1 MSQAV
6 LPKPTETQDDLFFTL
21 AYSSPAMMWLCDGK
35 GNAKFFNPAWLQ
47 FRGRTLEQELGKG
60 WLEGLHPDDISP
72 YSSAYCDATEKQM
85 PYQAEYRLLRHD
97 GVYRWILER
106 AAPYYD
112 QHGNFLGYCGSC
124 IDITEQKEQNQKL
137 KLLENAFNA
146 SRSCIVITDAT
157 NDNAV
162 IYANPT
168 FEKVTGYSASE
179 VIGKN
184 LRFLHGLDD
193 KQPGLDILRNAIR
206 DGKNCHVTIRN
217 YRKDGALYWNKLSI
231 SPVRNE
237 HGKVTHFVGIQEDV
251 TKQVQREALLR
262 RAQTII
268 DTVSEMVIIC
278 DKDANIHFV
287 NESFARALEYTP
299 EELHQMKP
307 SAFDVNFSE
316 EKWHKAWQIIR
327 QEKTAR
333 FEVEYQTKSGKRLM
347 LDAIATHYEE
357 NGQEYIAGFLRDITE
372 TKATQVKLAETNALL
387 QSILDASPNLT
398 FIYDLKEFRN
408 VLVSQGEY
416 LSDVFPIEAWQGQSL
431 ETILTYIHPDDV
443 PIIRN
448 SLSVIKALPDKKI
461 FSKEYRVRDR
471 EGKWRTCL
479 ERGVIFKR
487 DEDGNP
493 LQVLATLI
501 DVTEQRQIAQAL
513 RYKEDILEKA
523 GRVAHVGAWEVDLQT
538 MQVYWSDETYRIH
551 EVDERKPITVEEA
564 IQFYAPEAQ
573 AIISK
578 AVEQAIKEGKS
589 YDLELP
595 LITAKGTPK
604 WVHTIGYPEFKE
616 GKVVRLYGVFQ
627 DITERKAF
635 EATLEKNRELLQTIF
650 DESPDAIFLVDAQT
664 DLIVDCNARAES
676 LFERTKSEMIGK
688 NGQSFHV
695 KPFTEKEQEKI
706 FEKIKQQ
713 GAWSGEI
720 EYLNPTGKR
729 WWGWLSLRVLQL
741 SANPMLLVRIS
752 DITAMRNAQ
761 KEKEQLQQQVLHLQ
775 KLEALGTLSAG
786 VAHDFNNLL
795 TVIQM
800 ANSMLKLKAKS
811 LPIEKYTETIHQTV
825 ERGKNMVSQL
835 GLFARSNKA
844 ELSPLRLRDVLAQV
858 RSMLSVSMPKNIRI
872 QMQFETERDVIMGN
886 MTNLAQVFLNLAIN
900 ARDAMPDGGEITFTL
915 SRLMRSEVPPSVQVG
930 SALEYVVV
938 SVRDTGTGMSEE
950 VKARIFEPFFTTKGI
965 GKGTGLGLAIVFGVV
980 QNHGGAIDVQ
990 STLGKGT
997 TFTLYFPASEQAMES
1012 EHTRKEELP
1021 RARRG
1026 ETILLVDDERA
1037 ILESM
1042 LETLEEFGYD
1052 TIATTSSQTAL
1063 ARYQET
1069 FEQNPEKIALVI
1081 SDLGM
1086 PDMGGDKL
1094 VRQILAL
1101 NPKQKVLVISG
1112 YYDEEKRSKLMTLG
1126 KVSYLQKPFEVEEL
1140 VKMVYRVLGD

>member
-1 MSQAV
+1 MSHTI
-6 LPKPTETQDDLFFTL
+6 LPKPTETQDDLFFAL

-60 WLEGLHPDDISP
+60 WSEGLHPDDISP
-72 YSSAYCDATEKQM
+72 YSSAYCDATEKHM

-112 QHGNFLGYCGSC
+112 PQGNFLGYCGSC

-137 KLLENAFNA
+137 KLFESAFNA
-146 SRSCIVITDAT
+146 SRSSIVITDAA
-157 NDNAV
+157 NNNAV

-184 LRFLHGLDD
+184 LRFLQGIDND
-193 KQPGLDILRNAIR
+193 QPGLDILRNAIR
-206 DGKNCHVTIRN
+206 KGKNCHVTIRN
-217 YRKDGALYWNKLSI
+217 YSKSGALYWNELSI
-231 SPVRNE
+231 SPVRDE
-237 HGKVTHFVGIQEDV
+237 HGNVTHFIGIQEDV
-251 TKQVQREALLR
+251 TERVQREAMLR

-268 DTVSEMVIIC
+268 DTVSELVIIC
-278 DKDANIHFV
+278 DKEANIHFV
-287 NESFARALEYTP
+287 NESFARALEYSP
-299 EELHQMKP
+299 EELRHMKP

-316 EKWHKAWQIIR
+316 EKWHKAWEIIR
-327 QEKTAR
+327 QAKTAR
-333 FEVEYQTKSGKRLM
+333 FEVEYQTKSGKRL
-347 LDAIATHYEE
+347 AVEAVSTYYEE
-357 NGQEYIAGFLRDITE
+357 NGQEFVVGFLRDITE
-372 TKATQVKLAETNALL
+372 IKTAQAQLAETNALL

-398 FIYDLKEFRN
+398 LIYDLKEQRN
-408 VLVSQGEY
+408 VMVSRGE
-416 LSDVFPIEAWQGQSL
+416 SMNDVFPIEAWQGKSL
-431 ETILTYIHPDDV
+431 EAILQDIHPDDV
-443 PIIRN
+443 PIILN
-448 SLSVIKALPDKKI
+448 SQAVISALPDKKI

-471 EGKWRTCL
+471 EGKWRMCL
-479 ERGVIFKR
+479 ERSVVFKR
-487 DEDGNP
+487 DEHGKP
-493 LQVLATLI
+493 VQILATLI
-501 DVTEQRQIAQAL
+501 DVTEQRQTAQAL
-513 RYKEDILEKA
+513 RYKEDILSKA
-523 GRVAHVGAWEVDLQT
+523 ERAAHIGAWEVELQT
-538 MQVYWSDETYRIH
+538 MNVYWSDETYRIH
-551 EVDERKPITVEEA
+551 EVDEHKPITVEEA

-573 AIISK
+573 AIIAN

-604 WVHTIGYPEFKE
+604 WVHAIGYPELKD
-616 GKVVRLYGVFQ
+616 GKAVRLYGVFQ
-627 DITERKAF
+627 DITERKEF
-635 EATLEKNRELLQTIF
+635 LATLERNRELLQTIF
-650 DESPDAIFLVDAQT
+650 DESPDAIFLIDAQT
-664 DLIVDCNARAES
+664 DLILDCNARAEH
-676 LFERTKSEMIGK
+676 LFERTKQEMIGK
-688 NGQSFHV
+688 NGGSFHV
-695 KPFTEKEQEKI
+695 KLFTEKEQEKI
-706 FEKIKQQ
+706 FEKIKQH

-729 WWGWLSLRVLQL
+729 WWGWLSLRVFQL
-741 SANPMLLVRIS
+741 GKHIMLLVRIS
-752 DITAMRNAQ
+752 DITAMRKAQ
-761 KEKEQLQQQVLHLQ
+761 MEKEQLHQQVLHLQ

-800 ANSMLKLKAKS
+800 ANSTLKLKAKS

-825 ERGKNMVSQL
+825 ERGKNIVSQL
-835 GLFARSNKA
+835 GLFARSSKA
-844 ELSPLRLRDVLAQV
+844 DLTPLRLRDVLAQV
-858 RSMLSVSMPKNIRI
+858 RSMLSVSMSKNIRI
-872 QMQFETERDVIMGN
+872 QTQIETERDVMMGN

-915 SRLMRSEVPPSVQVG
+915 SRLTRSEVPPSVQVG

-938 SVRDTGTGMSEE
+938 SVRDTGTGMSDE

-980 QNHGGAIDVQ
+980 QNHNGAIDVQ

-997 TFTLYFPASEQAMES
+997 TFTLYFPASEQPMAS
-1012 EHTRKEELP
+1012 ETKQEEELP
-1021 RARRG
+1021 RARSG
-1026 ETILLVDDERA
+1026 ETVLLVDDERA

-1042 LETLEEFGYD
+1042 FETLEEFGYD
-1052 TIATTSSQTAL
+1052 TMATTKPKDAL

-1069 FEQNPEKIALVI
+1069 FAQNPDKIALVI

-1086 PDMGGDKL
+1086 PDMGGDELIK
-1094 VRQILAL
+1094 QILAL
-1101 NPKQKVLVISG
+1101 NPKQKVLVVSG

-1140 VKMVYRVLGD
+1140 VRTVYRVLGD

>member
-1 MSQAV
+1 MSHTI
-6 LPKPTETQDDLFFTL
+6 LPKPTETQDDLFFAL

-47 FRGRTLEQELGKG
+47 FRGRPLEQELGKG
-60 WLEGLHPDDISP
+60 WSEGLHPDDISP
-72 YSSAYCDATEKQM
+72 YRSAYCDATEKQC
-85 PYQAEYRLLRHD
+85 PFEAEYRLLRHD
-97 GVYRWILER
+97 GVYRWILEK

-112 QHGNFLGYCGSC
+112 QHGNSLGYCGSC
-124 IDITEQKEQNQKL
+124 IDITEQKEHNQKL
-137 KLLENAFNA
+137 KLFESAFNA
-146 SRSCIVITDAT
+146 SRSSIIITDAT

-168 FEKVTGYSASE
+168 LEKVTGYSASE

-193 KQPGLDILRNAIR
+193 KQPGLDTLRNALR
-206 DGKNCHVTIRN
+206 EGKNCLVTIRN
-217 YRKDGALYWNKLSI
+217 YRKSGAMYWNELSI
-231 SPVRNE
+231 SPVLDE
-237 HGKVTHFVGIQEDV
+237 HGKVTHYIGIQEDV
-251 TKQVQREALLR
+251 TERIQRETLLR

-287 NESFARALEYTP
+287 NQSFARALEYTP
-299 EELHQMKP
+299 EELRHMKP
-307 SAFDVNFSE
+307 FAFDVKFNE
-316 EKWHKAWQIIR
+316 ENWRKAWEIIK
-327 QEKTAR
+327 QEKNAR
-333 FEVEYQTKSGKRLM
+333 FETEYRTKSGKRLI
-347 LDAIATHYEE
+347 LETIATHYEE
-357 NGQEYIAGFLRDITE
+357 DGQEFVVGFLRDITE
-372 TKATQVKLAETNALL
+372 TKATQAKLAETNALL

-398 FIYDLKEFRN
+398 FIYDLKEQRN
-408 VLVSQGEY
+408 VLVSQGE
-416 LSDVFPIEAWQGQSL
+416 SMNDMFPIEAWQGQSL

-443 PIIRN
+443 PIVLNRRSAI
-448 SLSVIKALPDKKI
+448 SVLPDKTI
-461 FSKEYRVRDR
+461 FSKEYRLRDR

-487 DEDGNP
+487 DEHGKP
-493 LQVLATLI
+493 VQILSTLI
-501 DVTEQRQIAQAL
+501 DVTEQRQTAQAL
-513 RYKEDILEKA
+513 RYTEDILSKA
-523 GRVAHVGAWEVDLQT
+523 ERVAHVGAWEVDLQT

-573 AIISK
+573 AIVK
-578 AVEQAIKEGKS
+578 NAVEQAIQQGKS

-604 WVHTIGYPEFKE
+604 WVHTIGYPELKD

-627 DITERKAF
+627 DITERKEF
-635 EATLEKNRELLQTIF
+635 LATLEKNRELLQTIF

-664 DLIVDCNARAES
+664 DRILDCNARAER
-676 LFERTKSEMIGK
+676 LFERTKSEMVGK
-688 NGQSFHV
+688 NGDMLQART
-695 KPFTEKEQEKI
+695 FTSKDREGI
-706 FEKIKQQ
+706 IKQIKQ
-713 GAWSGEI
+713 RGTWSGEM

-729 WWGWLSLRVLQL
+729 WWGWLSIRVLQL
-741 SANPMLLVRIS
+741 STNPMLLVRVS

-761 KEKEQLQQQVLHLQ
+761 MEKEQLQQQVLHLQ

-800 ANSMLKLKAKS
+800 ANSTLKLKAKS
-811 LPIEKYTETIHQTV
+811 LPVEKYTETIHQTV

-844 ELSPLRLRDVLAQV
+844 DLTPLRLRDVLAQV
-858 RSMLSVSMPKNIRI
+858 RSMLSVSMPKNIRV
-872 QMQFETERDVIMGN
+872 QMQIETERDVIMGN

-900 ARDAMPDGGEITFTL
+900 ARDAMHDGGEITFTL
-915 SRLMRSEVPPSVQVG
+915 SRLTRSEMPPSVRVG

-938 SVRDTGTGMSEE
+938 SVSDTGTGMSDE
-950 VKARIFEPFFTTKGI
+950 VKARIFEPFFTTKGV

-980 QNHGGAIDVQ
+980 QNHSGAIDVQ

-997 TFTLYFPASEQAMES
+997 TFTLYFPANEQAIVSEQEG
-1012 EHTRKEELP
+1012 EEDLP

-1042 LETLEEFGYD
+1042 FETLEEFGYD
-1052 TIATTSSQTAL
+1052 TIVTTKPQDAL

-1069 FEQNPEKIALVI
+1069 FAQNPEKIALVI

-1086 PDMGGDKL
+1086 PDMGGDEL

-1126 KVSYLQKPFEVEEL
+1126 KVSYLQKPFEVGEL
-1140 VKMVYRVLGD
+1140 VKMVYRVLGN

>member
-1 MSQAV
+1 MPHTI
-6 LPKPTETQDDLFFTL
+6 LPKPTETQDDLFFAL

-35 GNAKFFNPAWLQ
+35 GNAKFFNPAWLN

-60 WLEGLHPDDISP
+60 WLDGVHPDDKAQFFAE
-72 YSSAYCDATEKQM
+72 YFCATEKQL
-85 PYQAEYRLLRHD
+85 PFEAEYRLLRHD
-97 GVYRWILER
+97 GVYRWILEK

-112 QHGNFLGYCGSC
+112 PQGNFLGYCGSC

-137 KLLENAFNA
+137 KLLESAFNA
-146 SRSCIVITDAT
+146 SRSSIVITDAA

-162 IYANPT
+162 IYVNPT

-184 LRFLHGLDD
+184 LRFLQGIDND
-193 KQPGLDILRNAIR
+193 QPGLDTLRNAIR
-206 DGKNCHVTIRN
+206 EGKNCHVTIRN
-217 YRKDGALYWNKLSI
+217 YSKSGAMYWNRLSI
-231 SPVRNE
+231 SPVRDE
-237 HGKVTHFVGIQEDV
+237 HGNVTHFVGIQEDV
-251 TKQVQREALLR
+251 TERVQREALLR

-278 DKDANIHFV
+278 DKEANIHFV
-287 NESFARALEYTP
+287 NESFARLLEYTP
-299 EELHQMKP
+299 EELRHMKP

-316 EKWHKAWQIIR
+316 EKWHKAWEIIR
-327 QEKTAR
+327 QAKTAR

-347 LDAIATHYEE
+347 LEAISTYYEE
-357 NGQEYIAGFLRDITE
+357 DGQEYIAGFLRDITE
-372 TKATQVKLAETNALL
+372 IKAAQAKLAETNALL

-398 FIYDLKEFRN
+398 FIYDLKEQRN

-431 ETILTYIHPDDV
+431 ETILAYIHPDDV
-443 PIIRN
+443 PIVLN
-448 SLSVIKALPDKKI
+448 SCSTISALPDKKVY
-461 FSKEYRVRDR
+461 SKEYRVRDK
-471 EGKWRTCL
+471 EGKWCTCL
-479 ERGVIFKR
+479 ERGVVFKR
-487 DEDGNP
+487 DEDGKP
-493 LQVLATLI
+493 VQILATLI
-501 DVTEQRQIAQAL
+501 DVTEQRQTAQAL
-513 RYKEDILEKA
+513 RYKEDILSKA
-523 GRVAHVGAWEVDLQT
+523 ERVAHIGAWEVDLQT
-538 MQVYWSDETYRIH
+538 MNVYWSDETYRIH
-551 EVDERKPITVEEA
+551 EVDEHKPITVEEA

-604 WVHTIGYPEFKE
+604 WVHAIGYPELKE

-627 DITERKAF
+627 DITERKEF
-635 EATLEKNRELLQTIF
+635 LATLERNRELLQTIF
-650 DESPDAIFLVDAQT
+650 DESPDAIFLVDART
-664 DLIVDCNARAES
+664 DLILDCNTRAES

-688 NGQSFHV
+688 NGGSFHV
-695 KPFTEKEQEKI
+695 KPFTEKERAEILEQ
-706 FEKIKQQ
+706 IKQH
-713 GAWSGEI
+713 GAWGGEI

-729 WWGWLSLRVLQL
+729 WWGWLSLRVFQL
-741 SANPMLLVRIS
+741 GKHIMLLVRIS
-752 DITAMRNAQ
+752 DITAMRKAQ
-761 KEKEQLQQQVLHLQ
+761 MEKEQLQQQVLHLQ

-800 ANSMLKLKAKS
+800 ANSTLKLKAKS

-825 ERGKNMVSQL
+825 ERGKNIVSQL

-900 ARDAMPDGGEITFTL
+900 ARDAMPDGGELTFTL
-915 SRLMRSEVPPSVQVG
+915 SRLTRSEVPSSVQVG

-980 QNHGGAIDVQ
+980 QNHNGAIDVQ

-1012 EHTRKEELP
+1012 ETTRREELP

-1037 ILESM
+1037 ILEAM
-1042 LETLEEFGYD
+1042 FETLEEFGYD
-1052 TIATTSSQTAL
+1052 TIATTKPQDAL

-1069 FEQNPEKIALVI
+1069 FAQNPEKIALVI

-1086 PDMGGDKL
+1086 PDMGGDELIK
-1094 VRQILAL
+1094 QILAL

-1140 VKMVYRVLGD
+1140 VRTVYRALGD

>member
-1 MSQAV
+1 MSHTI
-6 LPKPTETQDDLFFTL
+6 LPKPTETQDDLFFAL

-35 GNAKFFNPAWLQ
+35 GNAKFFNPAWLK
-47 FRGRTLEQELGKG
+47 FRGRTLDQELGKG
-60 WLEGLHPDDISP
+60 WFDGVHPDDKAQFFAE
-72 YSSAYCDATEKQM
+72 YSCATEKQL
-85 PYQAEYRLLRHD
+85 PFEAEYRLLRHD
-97 GVYRWILER
+97 GIYRWILER

-112 QHGNFLGYCGSC
+112 PQGNFLGYCGSC

-137 KLLENAFNA
+137 KLLESAFNA
-146 SRSCIVITDAT
+146 SRNAIVITDAA

-184 LRFLHGLDD
+184 LRFMHGLDD
-193 KQPGLDILRNAIR
+193 KQPGLDTLRNAIR
-206 DGKNCHVTIRN
+206 EGKNCFVTIRN
-217 YRKDGALYWNKLSI
+217 YHKSGAMYWNELSI
-231 SPVRNE
+231 SPVRDE
-237 HGKVTHFVGIQEDV
+237 HGKVTHFIGIQEDV
-251 TKQVQREALLR
+251 TERVQREVMLR

-268 DTVSEMVIIC
+268 DTVSEMVILC
-278 DKDANIHFV
+278 DKDATIHFV

-299 EELHQMKP
+299 EELRQMKP
-307 SAFDVNFSE
+307 FAFDVNFNE
-316 EKWHKAWQIIR
+316 ENWRKAWEYFKEQ
-327 QEKTAR
+327 KTVR
-333 FEVEYQTKSGKRLM
+333 FETEYRTKSGKIL
-347 LDAIATHYEE
+347 LVESISTYYEE
-357 NGQEYIAGFLRDITE
+357 NGQEYAVGFLRDITE
-372 TKATQVKLAETNALL
+372 IKAAQAKLAETNALL

-408 VLVSQGEY
+408 VTVSQGE
-416 LSDVFPIEAWQGQSL
+416 SMNDMFPVEAWQGQSL

-443 PIIRN
+443 PILLN
-448 SLSVIKALPDKKI
+448 SRSVISALPDKKI
-461 FSKEYRVRDR
+461 FSKEYRMRDR
-471 EGKWRTCL
+471 EGKWHTCL
-479 ERGVIFKR
+479 ERAVVFKR
-487 DEDGNP
+487 DEHGKP
-493 LQVLATLI
+493 VQILATLI
-501 DVTEQRQIAQAL
+501 DVTEQRQTAQAL
-513 RYKEDILEKA
+513 RYTEDILKKA
-523 GRVAHVGAWEVDLQT
+523 ERVAHVGAWEVDLQT

-551 EVDERKPITVEEA
+551 EVDEHKPITVEEA
-564 IQFYAPEAQ
+564 IQFYAPEAR
-573 AIISK
+573 AIISRT
-578 AVEQAIKEGKS
+578 VERAIQKGKS

-635 EATLEKNRELLQTIF
+635 QETLEKERKLLQTIF
-650 DESPDAIFLVDAQT
+650 DESPDTIFLVDAQT
-664 DLIVDCNARAES
+664 DLILDCNARAEQ

-688 NGQSFHV
+688 NGRTFHA
-695 KPFTEKEQEKI
+695 KELTEKERADILEHIQRS
-706 FEKIKQQ
+706 
-713 GAWSGEI
+713 GAWGGEI

-741 SANPMLLVRIS
+741 STNPMLLVRVS
-752 DITAMRNAQ
+752 DITAMHNAQ
-761 KEKEQLQQQVLHLQ
+761 MEKEQLHQQVLHLQ

-800 ANSMLKLKAKS
+800 ANSTLKLKAKS
-811 LPIEKYTETIHQTV
+811 LPIEKYIETIHQTV
-825 ERGKNMVSQL
+825 ERGKNIVSQL

-872 QMQFETERDVIMGN
+872 QMQIETERDVMMGN

-900 ARDAMPDGGEITFTL
+900 ARDAMPDGGEIIFTL
-915 SRLMRSEVPPSVQVG
+915 SRLTRSEVPLSVQVG

-938 SVRDTGTGMSEE
+938 SVRDTGTGMSDE

-980 QNHGGAIDVQ
+980 QNHNGAIDVQ

-997 TFTLYFPASEQAMES
+997 TFTLYFPASERAMES
-1012 EHTRKEELP
+1012 ETTRKEDLP

-1042 LETLEEFGYD
+1042 FETLEEFGYD
-1052 TIATTSSQTAL
+1052 TMATTKPQDAL
-1063 ARYQET
+1063 MRYQET
-1069 FEQNPEKIALVI
+1069 FAQQPEKIALVI

-1086 PDMGGDKL
+1086 PDMGGDEL

-1101 NPKQKVLVISG
+1101 NPKQKVLVMSG

-1126 KVSYLQKPFEVEEL
+1126 KVSYLQKPFEVEAL
-1140 VKMVYRVLGD
+1140 VKTVYRVLGD

>member
-1 MSQAV
+1 MSHTI
-6 LPKPTETQDDLFFTL
+6 LPKPTETQDDLFFAL
-21 AYSSPAMMWLCDGK
+21 AYSSPAMMWLYDGK

-60 WLEGLHPDDISP
+60 WLDGVHPDDK
-72 YSSAYCDATEKQM
+72 ARFLAEYCNATEKQC
-85 PYQAEYRLLRHD
+85 PFEAEYRLLRHD
-97 GVYRWILER
+97 GVYRWILEK

-112 QHGNFLGYCGSC
+112 QNGNLLGYCGSC

-137 KLLENAFNA
+137 KLFESAFNA
-146 SRSCIVITDAT
+146 SRSSIVITDAS

-162 IYANPT
+162 IYVNPT
-168 FEKVTGYSASE
+168 FEQVTGYSASE
-179 VIGKN
+179 AIGKN
-184 LRFLHGLDD
+184 LRFLHGIDND
-193 KQPGLDILRNAIR
+193 QPGLDILRNAIR
-206 DGKNCHVTIRN
+206 KGEDCHVTIRN
-217 YRKDGALYWNKLSI
+217 YSKSGALYWNELSI
-231 SPVRNE
+231 SPVRDEKGNL
-237 HGKVTHFVGIQEDV
+237 THFIGIQEDV
-251 TKQVQREALLR
+251 TKRVQRETMLR

-268 DTVSEMVIIC
+268 DTVFELIIIC
-278 DKDANIHFV
+278 DKEANIHFV
-287 NESFARALEYTP
+287 NESFARALEYSP
-299 EELHQMKP
+299 EELRHMKP

-316 EKWHKAWQIIR
+316 EKWHKAWEIIR
-327 QEKTAR
+327 QAKTAR
-333 FEVEYQTKSGKRLM
+333 FEVEYQTKSGKLLV
-347 LDAIATHYEE
+347 LDASATHYEE
-357 NGQEYIAGFLRDITE
+357 NGQEFVVGFLRDITE
-372 TKATQVKLAETNALL
+372 IKTAQAQLAETNALL

-398 FIYDLKEFRN
+398 LIYDLKEQRN
-408 VLVSQGEY
+408 VMVSRGE
-416 LSDVFPIEAWQGQSL
+416 SMNDVFPIEAWHGQSL
-431 ETILTYIHPDDV
+431 ETILQDIHPDDV
-443 PIIRN
+443 PIILN
-448 SLSVIKALPDKKI
+448 SQAVISALPDKKI

-471 EGKWRTCL
+471 EGKWRMCL
-479 ERGVIFKR
+479 ERSVVFKR
-487 DEDGNP
+487 DEHGKP
-493 LQVLATLI
+493 VQTLAMLI
-501 DVTEQRQIAQAL
+501 DVTEQRQTAQAL
-513 RYKEDILEKA
+513 RYTEDILKKA
-523 GRVAHVGAWEVDLQT
+523 ERVAHIGAWEVDLQT

-551 EVDERKPITVEEA
+551 EVEEHKPITVEEA

-573 AIISK
+573 AIIAN

-616 GKVVRLYGVFQ
+616 GKAVHLYGVFQ
-627 DITERKAF
+627 DITERKEFLAM
-635 EATLEKNRELLQTIF
+635 LERNRELLQTIF

-664 DLIVDCNARAES
+664 DLILDCNARAEH
-676 LFERTKSEMIGK
+676 LFERTKQEMIGK
-688 NGQSFHV
+688 NGGSFHV
-695 KPFTEKEQEKI
+695 KPFTEKERAEILEQ
-706 FEKIKQQ
+706 IKQH
-713 GAWSGEI
+713 GSGEI

-729 WWGWLSLRVLQL
+729 WWGWLSLRVFQL
-741 SANPMLLVRIS
+741 GTHTMLLVRVS

-761 KEKEQLQQQVLHLQ
+761 MEKEQLQQQVLHLQ

-795 TVIQM
+795 TVVQM

-811 LPIEKYTETIHQTV
+811 LPIEKYTETIQQTV

-844 ELSPLRLRDVLAQV
+844 DLTLLRLRDVLAQV

-872 QMQFETERDVIMGN
+872 QTQLETERDVMMGN

-915 SRLMRSEVPPSVQVG
+915 SRLTRSEVPPSVQVG

-938 SVRDTGTGMSEE
+938 NVRDTGTGMSEE
-950 VKARIFEPFFTTKGI
+950 VKARIFEPFFTTKGV
-965 GKGTGLGLAIVFGVV
+965 GKGTGLGLAIVFGVM
-980 QNHGGAIDVQ
+980 QNHNGAIDVQ

-997 TFTLYFPASEQAMES
+997 TFTLYFPASEQPMAS
-1012 EHTRKEELP
+1012 ETKQEEELP
-1021 RARRG
+1021 RARSG
-1026 ETILLVDDERA
+1026 ETVLLVDDERA

-1042 LETLEEFGYD
+1042 FETLEEFGYD
-1052 TIATTSSQTAL
+1052 TMATTKPKDAL

-1069 FEQNPEKIALVI
+1069 FAQNPDKIALVI

-1086 PDMGGDKL
+1086 PDMCGDELIK
-1094 VRQILAL
+1094 QILAL
-1101 NPKQKVLVISG
+1101 NPKQKVLVVSG

-1140 VKMVYRVLGD
+1140 VRTVYRVLGD